1 MRDACPPT
9 SAQQLVI
16 ILLVII
22 ALSTIAAMVFISEP
36 ISVEEET
43 APLDPFQE
51 PIQNDIQNVQ
61 SFTMNK
67 GSLQLLVFPRAKYEI
82 TAQVVSKKRYRDGWA
97 SKIAPYDFALAWGRL
112 IESEISKFIMYSQ
125 IKRFYFFTCK
135 WNCPVTQNYIGDH
148 SSNNHLMPANINIFN
163 ALKKIKEGNTIQLW
177 GYLVNVE
184 GMCQQT
190 EVNWAS
196 STTREDTGNGACEL
210 IYVEKIR
217 LKNKIYR

>member
-1 MRDACPPT
+1 
-9 SAQQLVI
+9 
-16 ILLVII
+16 
-22 ALSTIAAMVFISEP
+22 MVFISEP